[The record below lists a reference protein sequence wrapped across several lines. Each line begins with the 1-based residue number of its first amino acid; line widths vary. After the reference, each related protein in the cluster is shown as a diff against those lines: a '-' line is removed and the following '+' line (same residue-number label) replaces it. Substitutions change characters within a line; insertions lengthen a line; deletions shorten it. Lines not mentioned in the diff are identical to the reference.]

1 MKKKVADIKRFGLL
15 LIGAIAMLCSCR
27 DEVYPGSSPDSE
39 ERTRN
44 IIISLTVQQ
53 PGVESPLSRN
63 QEKDYDYELGF
74 TEAECQI
81 NSLTLLMMGIDDE
94 GRELFET
101 WQTVDKSQL
110 EEENGIYKVTFTLE
124 GITGTK
130 RFYVG
135 ANMKQEHINA
145 FWEQDRVFDAGEG
158 ESGHNIVGSLMDV
171 NHDANG
177 NGVGSNIVM
186 MGAVKNTDGGKDIV
200 IPGETNSAEGDDAV
214 KIEIADPIELTR
226 TVAKVLLTCVSA
238 DESNKYVNVV
248 DAKDAKDASADTP
261 GENTG
266 WIQFANVNY
275 MLNVLNRK
283 TYLDYREKEDAD
295 GTTYLIDPNYAMST
309 LIEKR
314 ESSTGTSYGIKD
326 LAAYRKEF
334 LYYDTQQMVEM
345 LNTDVQERE
354 EKSSEPCITRQA
366 TVYDV
371 DRVGANNATSTN
383 HYTEGLYCTENMV
396 YRDGEMQD
404 IPDADFQSA
413 NRYVTTRI
421 MIGAKYT
428 PKKIWMGDEQPQTF
442 DSETGAMEALSGQE
456 DTEDN
461 PGGPVKYLDGTF
473 WQDVKTK
480 EYYSL
485 EGMKKKLRE
494 DSETEFNRFDGGWGY
509 YYTYIDGDVS
519 TDGVIGYEGK
529 PRWGIKRNHY
539 YILKVE
545 KIIAP
550 GSPFPGNETMR
561 IHSELLDWV
570 DKGES
575 EVEVKVPQKSDGGEG
590 QP

>member
-39 ERTRN
+39 EPMDIVINLKIKHSGNNFTASRSVFDPDPDKENEYLLGFTPAESAIDN
-44 IIISLTVQQ
+44 LTLFMMKVDDDGSEEFEVLQTVQAT
-53 PGVESPLSRN
+53 PSTDLE
-63 QEKDYDYELGF
+63 YDYE
-74 TEAECQI
+74 A
-81 NSLTLLMMGIDDE
+81 
-94 GRELFET
+94 
-101 WQTVDKSQL
+101 
-110 EEENGIYKVTFTLE
+110 TFTL
-124 GITGTK
+124 TGYTGVK
-130 RFYVG
+130 HFYLG
-135 ANMKQEHINA
+135 ANMNPNHINA
-145 FWEQDRVFDAGEG
+145 FRTGNRVFDAGEEG
-158 ESGHNIVGSLMDV
+158 SGHNIVGSLMEIDH
-171 NHDANG
+171 NTGG
-177 NGVGSNIVM
+177 NGAGSNIVM
-186 MGAVKNTDGGKDIV
+186 TGIVTDNDDKRDIYV
-200 IPGETNSAEGDDAV
+200 GRTDADIKEGQSS
-214 KIEIADPIELTR
+214 IQEINASVNMVR
-226 TVAKVLLTCVSA
+226 TVAKVLLTCVPKPGS
-238 DESNKYVNVV
+238 DEGYVNVV
-248 DAKDAKDASADTP
+248 DAKDAESNST
-261 GENTG
+261 GNTG
-266 WIQFANVNY
+266 WIQFDHVNY

-283 TYLDYREKEDAD
+283 TYLDYREEEDEN
-295 GTTYLIDPNYAMST
+295 GTTYLVDPNYKMSE
-309 LIEKR
+309 LIGPS
-314 ESSTGTSYGIKD
+314 ESGTYGIKD

-519 TDGVIGYEGK
+519 TDGVIGYDGK
-529 PRWGIKRNHY
+529 TRRWGIKRNHY

-575 EVEVKVPQKSDGGEG
+575 EVEVKVPQKSEGEEG
-590 QP
+590 

>member
-63 QEKDYDYELGF
+63 QEKDYDYELGL

-226 TVAKVLLTCVSA
+226 TVAKVLLTCVPKPGS
-238 DESNKYVNVV
+238 DEGYVNVV
-248 DAKDAKDASADTP
+248 DAKDAESNST
-261 GENTG
+261 GNTG
-266 WIQFANVNY
+266 WIQFDHVNY

-283 TYLDYREKEDAD
+283 TYLDYREEEDEN
-295 GTTYLIDPNYAMST
+295 GTTYLVDPNYKMSE
-309 LIEKR
+309 LIGPS
-314 ESSTGTSYGIKD
+314 ESGTYGIKD

-345 LNTDVQERE
+345 LNTDVQEHE
-354 EKSSEPCITRQA
+354 EKSSEPCITRKA
-366 TVYDV
+366 TVYDENK
-371 DRVGANNATSTN
+371 VGKEDADED

-396 YRDGEMQD
+396 HKDMD
-404 IPDADFQSA
+404 FSTDADFQSA

-428 PKKIWMGDEQPQTF
+428 PKKIYVAENNKLVLQDCETEEEAQGYLKEQT
-442 DSETGAMEALSGQE
+442 DGGL
-456 DTEDN
+456 
-461 PGGPVKYLDGTF
+461 PGGDVDYLDGTF
-473 WQDVKTK
+473 WRCIDPGNMQ
-480 EYYSL
+480 YYSL
-485 EGMKKKLRE
+485 SGMKLYL
-494 DSETEFNRFDGGWGY
+494 SEHTNAQFERFDGGWGY

-590 QP
+590 

>member
-27 DEVYPGSSPDSE
+27 DEVYPGSLPDSE

-63 QEKDYDYELGF
+63 QEKDYDYELGL

-101 WQTVDKSQL
+101 WQTVNPQL
-110 EEENGIYKVTFTLE
+110 NEEGEYEVTFTLE

-200 IPGETNSAEGDDAV
+200 IPGETDSAEGDDAV

-226 TVAKVLLTCVSA
+226 TVAKVLLTCVPA
-238 DESNKYVNVV
+238 DENNKYVTVV
-248 DAKDAKDASADTP
+248 DAKDASADTP

-283 TYLDYREKEDAD
+283 TYLDYREKTTNGE
-295 GTTYLIDPNYAMST
+295 TYLIDPNYAMSD

-314 ESSTGTSYGIKD
+314 ESSTGISYGIKD

-345 LNTDVQERE
+345 LNTDVQKRE
-354 EKSSEPCITRQA
+354 EITEIEPCITRQA
-366 TVYDV
+366 TVYV
-371 DRVGANNATSTN
+371 ENKVGAENATEN

-396 YRDGEMQD
+396 YKNMDFST
-404 IPDADFQSA
+404 DADFQSA

-509 YYTYIDGDVS
+509 YYTYIDGENQ
-519 TDGVIGYEGK
+519 DGVIGYEGK
-529 PRWGIKRNHY
+529 PRWGIKRNYY

-575 EVEVKVPQKSDGGEG
+575 EVEVKVPQKSEGEEG
-590 QP
+590 